1 MQVCPPPEAELE
13 LELAV
18 PADQET
24 IRRLSG
30 DNDPETVP
38 GGERRGAG

>member
-1 MQVCPPPEAELE
+1 MQVSRPPEAELE
-13 LELAV
+13 LELL
-18 PADQET
+18 QFQL